1 MGTSSTSFTVQPN
14 ITGLSP
20 TRNLRNAP
28 AASNVAVTFSQ
39 PMANTTATQ
48 QAVRVFSPQR
58 GGLMFGG
65 TRGTATVSGST
76 ITLNPTTDFQP
87 GETVFVTTTT
97 GAGSS
102 AGPTLGTPHVHQFTT
117 AVGGTGRGNF
127 ARLPSAPAA
136 DAGINPSSVAI
147 GDVDG
152 DGDLDYVTANN
163 NSLNIVGE
171 HTVSVRL
178 NNGSGTFA
186 PPALNAN
193 VPVGNNPR
201 GVALGDLDGDGDLDF
216 VSANYSGN
224 SASVRFNDGA
234 GRFTGTGTI
243 TMGTNPF
250 GLALGDL
257 DGDGDL
263 DLLCANGNG
272 GMVSVRFN
280 NASGTFG
287 GTTDVLA
294 GSAPVA
300 VAIGD
305 VDSDGDL
312 DFVAANYA
320 SNVSLRLNN
329 GSGVFTNGANTAVG
343 SGANGVALGDV
354 NGDGTL
360 DLVTV
365 NVLSGTVSIRLNN
378 GSGIFSGGSDPS
390 VGSTPYS
397 VALGDVDADGDL
409 DIAVTNYVPTG
420 IVTLLLNDGAGIF
433 TAPTTNPTPAVGGS
447 RPNSL
452 ALGDLDADGDLDII
466 NTNANNSY
474 LSTLLNQ
481 GAPTIT
487 SFTPTAG
494 ATGTTISITG
504 TNLLGTTAITF
515 SGTSGNVV
523 TTGFTV
529 ASATSLTG
537 VVVPAGAVTGPL
549 TVTTAGGTSVASSGS
564 FTVVP
569 PLLISSTSPVAN
581 ARAATATGP
590 VAITFNQALTTG
602 SMGALR
608 VFSAQRGGLRTTA
621 SGSTTVTGAVL
632 SFAPTYAFRPGETVQ
647 ATVRTTATAAV
658 GGSLATARVLQFT
671 AAAGPGPGTFSGTAN
686 PAVASNPE
694 SVAAADV
701 DGDGDLDIL
710 SASSSGN
717 TVSVRLNDGSSNF
730 TGTTNVPVGSSPLSV
745 VAADVNGDGA
755 LDILSANQQ
764 ANSVSVRL
772 NDGSGNFSGT
782 TNVAVGSQ
790 PYSVAAADVNGDGNL
805 DILSANF
812 SSNSVSVRLNDG
824 SGNFTGTT
832 NVAVGTNPISVVAAD
847 VDRDGD
853 LDILAANFSSNNVS
867 VCLNN
872 GSGTFSGTINWLMG
886 SLPRS
891 VVAADVDGDGDLDM
905 LTANRQANSVSVRR
919 NDGFGD
925 FSGGTSNVT
934 VGNLPYSVVA
944 ADVNGDGALD
954 ILTANQQANSVS
966 VRLNDG
972 SGAFSG
978 TTNVSV
984 GNSPVSIVAADVDGD
999 NDLDLL
1005 TASYG
1010 AANVSVRLN
1019 QVPLPVLTSV
1029 SPGIGVP
1036 GSVLTLTGAN
1046 LTGTTTITFAGSAGP
1061 KTVSS
1066 GFTATA
1072 TSISGIVVPAGARS
1086 GPITVTTVN
1095 GTSVVVGT
1103 VFFSRANTLV
1113 AGTNHTVAVR
1123 ADGTLWAW
1131 GRNAF
1136 GQLGNNTTTD
1146 SAVPV
1151 QVGTGITWVSASAG
1165 LYHTVAVRAD
1175 GTLWAWG
1182 RNAFGQLGNTTTTDS
1197 PVPVQVGTG
1206 TTWVSAAANNLHT
1219 VAVRADGTLWA
1230 WGRNNSGQLGNNS
1243 LTDSAVPVQV
1253 GTGTNWGSAA
1263 AGNGYTVAVQA
1274 DGTLWAW
1281 GFNGTGQL
1289 GNNSTTN
1296 SRVPVQVGA
1305 ATTWGS
1311 AAAGDAHTV
1320 GEQSCRAVWAW
1331 GRNSTGQVG
1340 DGTNTQRNSPVLVYS
1355 PISLLTFTPASA
1367 APGATVVVTGTGL
1380 SGLTS
1385 LTVNGADAFASLSSN
1400 TATGFTFVVPAGAT
1414 ATGITMVGNG
1424 CGTASST
1431 DFTVIVAPTLTAVSP
1446 AAELVG
1452 LPVTLTG
1459 TGFMSGSTVTIGG
1472 VAASV
1477 TYNSPTSLTAVV
1489 PAGAASGSSAVVV
1502 STPGGSS
1509 PSTPAFTVLT
1519 VYDASVATC
1528 PATLPYLATG
1538 DGQWHYLLA
1547 SNGQVVAALQD
1558 TRAALGSVTVNFRVI
1573 GPTGPVRQD
1582 GRGRYYLDRN
1592 FKISASGG
1600 NDFVG
1605 ATVPVRFFAL
1615 ASELARLAAVD
1626 LGTTLAA
1633 LTTTQY
1639 SGPNEDC
1646 DFANND
1652 IVSGEFRTLAA
1663 PGSTVGNGVP
1673 WLVSEVAVADHFS
1686 EFYLTASSGTL
1697 PVELTS
1703 FTAQTQEAAVQLR
1716 WRTAS
1721 ETNSQRYDIERSDDG
1736 KRFEKIGEQ
1745 AAQGTKTSATTY
1757 VYHDARARLH
1767 AFAHDRYYRLRQVDT
1782 DGAFSYSPVRVV
1794 TLGSASAG
1802 LALFPNPTRAA
1813 VTLTGA
1819 VPGAPV
1825 RVSDSLGRTV
1835 ATATAD
1841 AAGTAHLVLPAGL
1854 AAGVYSVRSGGP
1866 AQRLLVE

>member
-1 MGTSSTSFTVQPN
+1 MGWAQPTITGFTPTNGPVGTSVTVTGTNLAGATAITVNGTAGTLVGVPTATSLTFTVGVGSSTGLLRVTTPGGMGTSSTSFTVQPN

-257 DGDGDL
+257 D
-263 DLLCANGNG
+263 
-272 GMVSVRFN
+272 
-280 NASGTFG
+280 T
-287 GTTDVLA
+287 
-294 GSAPVA
+294 
-300 VAIGD
+300 
-305 VDSDGDL
+305 
-312 DFVAANYA
+312 
-320 SNVSLRLNN
+320 
-329 GSGVFTNGANTAVG
+329 
-343 SGANGVALGDV
+343 
-354 NGDGTL
+354 
-360 DLVTV
+360 
-365 NVLSGTVSIRLNN
+365 
-378 GSGIFSGGSDPS
+378 
-390 VGSTPYS
+390 
-397 VALGDVDADGDL
+397 
-409 DIAVTNYVPTG
+409 
-420 IVTLLLNDGAGIF
+420 
-433 TAPTTNPTPAVGGS
+433 
-447 RPNSL
+447 
-452 ALGDLDADGDLDII
+452 DGDLDII

-602 SMGALR
+602 STGALR

-1046 LTGTTTITFAGSAGP
+1046 LTGTTTVNFAGSAGP

-1072 TSISGIVVPAGARS
+1072 TSISGIVVPDGARS
-1086 GPITVTTVN
+1086 GPITVTTAN

-1131 GRNAF
+1131 GRNNF

-1182 RNAFGQLGNTTTTDS
+1182 YNFYGQLGNNTTS
-1197 PVPVQVGTG
+1197 SSLVPVQVGTG
-1206 TTWVSAAANNLHT
+1206 TTWVSAAAGGDGHT

-1243 LTDSAVPVQV
+1243 LTDSPVPVQV
-1253 GTGTNWGSAA
+1253 GAGTTWVSAGA
-1263 AGNGYTVAVQA
+1263 NNLHTVAVQA

-1320 GEQSCRAVWAW
+1320 GEQSCGAVWAW
-1331 GRNSTGQVG
+1331 GRNSSGQVG

-1489 PAGAASGSSAVVV
+1489 PAGAAGGSSAVVV

-1509 PSTPAFTVLT
+1509 PGTPAFPVLT
-1519 VYDASVATC
+1519 VYDAPVATC

-1538 DGQWHYLLA
+1538 DGQWHYLFA

-1573 GPTGPVRQD
+1573 GPTGPVGQD

-1626 LGTTLAA
+1626 PGTTLAA

-1686 EFYLTASSGTL
+1686 EFYLTASSGPL
-1697 PVELTS
+1697 PVELTG

-1813 VTLTGA
+1813 VTLTGRC
-1819 VPGAPV
+1819 PV
-1825 RVSDSLGRTV
+1825 RQCVFPIPW
-1835 ATATAD
+1835 
-1841 AAGTAHLVLPAGL
+1841 AAP
-1854 AAGVYSVRSGGP
+1854 
-1866 AQRLLVE
+1866 